1 MSLDLQ
7 NSYEQAKSKL
17 GAYKTFLDSK
27 SAIKEAIGKKSNE
40 LSPDINSSRFQLDQ
54 AALETQIKKQVQ
66 NQFDQLIGL
75 ILANKGAGT
84 STATFLIRKFIR
96 TIRRLRSK
104 ILEIIAEE
112 MIRALGCD
120 SEQTYAAGQ
129 YYIKVSSIDLF
140 NILQIDPNTKIGRM
154 FYERNPYSPYII
166 PRSTN
171 RMLYDLIQNEFI
183 QLTSLYPGGQNYN
196 GYSTSP
202 LFDIEFNAYNPINGD
217 GSGWYLVYLLDR
229 PDGRPN
235 RVVEFLSDYFKTI
248 DPINFKSL
256 TLALVEAV
264 LGIVSVKL
272 RFTTGTIDDSTK
284 FGLLVQRILG
294 LCFDEDQEIAVGGQA
309 KTPELDDT
317 TDSFFEFTYLDTII
331 VEQTTKNIQKGVVTF
346 ETCDNVELPV
356 DVESILDIIED
367 SMRFVEDG
375 DSMEN
380 ALNNISTSLS
390 NDPRW
395 QIAFPYPDQLKLTID
410 LNFVKKIPQAVVS
423 NLLSPKV
430 IFPFVLMIK
439 ALGLNYD
446 DNSTGLVAFIRQ
458 NRELMKNI
466 ISKIGAEFIKTLFD
480 EIKKDIRNLVRAII
494 IDISQD
500 EKGTLF
506 LMLEKLVS
514 IGITVSSL
522 IKDYRQCKSV
532 IDSILQLLSLV
543 NIGRPNLIPPPLLA
557 LATLLPGY
565 SPNRAFIRGIEG
577 LQRAGL
583 PTGPNPDGSPNLA
596 LQEIYSIIKASDSEN
611 KENGFVTASV
621 KLPPPFSFIQVAG
634 KSL

>member
-17 GAYKTFLDSK
+17 GSYKTFLESK
-27 SAIKEAIGKKSNE
+27 SAIKDAISKKANE
-40 LSPDINSSRFQLDQ
+40 LTPDINLSRFQLDQ

-66 NQFDQLIGL
+66 GQFEQLIGL
-75 ILANKGAGT
+75 ILSNRGAGS
-84 STATFLIRKFIR
+84 STAIFLIRKFIR
-96 TIRRLRSK
+96 TIKRLRSK
-104 ILEIIAEE
+104 IIEIIAEE

-129 YYIKVSSIDLF
+129 YYVKVSSIDLF
-140 NILQIDPNTKIGRM
+140 NILQISADTKVGRM
-154 FYERNPYSPYII
+154 FYERLPYSPNAI

-171 RMLYDLIQNEFI
+171 RMFHDLIQNEFV
-183 QLTSLYPGGQNYN
+183 QLTSLYPGGQSYN

-202 LFDIEFNAYNPINGD
+202 LFDIEFNTYNPSNGD
-217 GSGWYLVYLLDR
+217 GSGWFLVYLYDR

-248 DPINFKSL
+248 DPISFKAL
-256 TLALVEAV
+256 TAALVEAV
-264 LGIVSVKL
+264 LGIVSIKL
-272 RFTTGTIDDSTK
+272 RFATGTLDDSTK
-284 FGLLVQRILG
+284 FGLLIQRILG
-294 LCFDEDQEIAVGGQA
+294 LCFDEDQEISVGGAA

-317 TDSFFEFTYLDTII
+317 TDSFFEFTYLDTMI

-346 ETCDNVELPV
+346 ETCDMVELPV

-367 SMRFVEDG
+367 EMRFVEDATT
-375 DSMEN
+375 MEN
-380 ALNNISTSLS
+380 ALNNISNSLV

-395 QIAFPYPDQLKLTID
+395 QMAFPYPDQLKLTID
-410 LNFVKKIPQAVVS
+410 LNFIKKIPQAVVS

-430 IFPFVLMIK
+430 VFPFVLMIK
-439 ALGLNYD
+439 ALGLDYNDYA
-446 DNSTGLVAFIRQ
+446 TGLVQFIRQ
-458 NRELMKNI
+458 NREFMKNI

-500 EKGTLF
+500 ERGTLY

-514 IGITVSSL
+514 IGLTVSAL

-543 NIGRPNLIPPPLLA
+543 NVGRPNLIPPPLLA

-596 LQEIYSIIKASDSEN
+596 LQEIFSTMKASDSEN
-611 KENGFVTASV
+611 KENGFVIASV

>member
-17 GAYKTFLDSK
+17 SAYKTFLDSK
-27 SAIKEAIGKKSNE
+27 SAIKDAISKKSDQLTPN
-40 LSPDINSSRFQLDQ
+40 INFSRFQIDQ
-54 AALETQIKKQVQ
+54 SNIETQLKKQVQ

-75 ILANKGAGT
+75 ILSNKGAGT
-84 STATFLIRKFIR
+84 ATAVFLIRKFIR

-104 ILEIIAEE
+104 ILEILAEE

-140 NILQIDPNTKIGRM
+140 NILQIDPTTKIGKM
-154 FYERNPYSPYII
+154 FYERNPYTPYAI

-171 RMLYDLIQNEFI
+171 RMFYDLIQNEFI
-183 QLTSLYPGGQNYN
+183 PLSELYPGSQKYN

-202 LFDIEFNAYNPINGD
+202 LFDIEFNTYNTENGD

-229 PDGRPN
+229 PEGRPN
-235 RVVEFLSDYFKTI
+235 RVIEFLSDYFKTI
-248 DPINFKSL
+248 DPIGFKSL

-264 LGIVSVKL
+264 LGVVSIKL

-284 FGLLVQRILG
+284 FGLIIQRILG
-294 LCFDEDQEIAVGGQA
+294 QCFDNDQEISVSGQA
-309 KTPELDDT
+309 KTPELDDIS
-317 TDSFFEFTYLDTII
+317 DSFFEFTYLDTML
-331 VEQTTKNIQKGVVTF
+331 VEQATKNIQNGVVTF
-346 ETCDNVELPV
+346 DTCDNVDLPV
-356 DVESILDIIED
+356 DFESILDIINDEMSLVED
-367 SMRFVEDG
+367 STT
-375 DSMEN
+375 MEN
-380 ALNNISTSLS
+380 ALNNISNSLS

-395 QIAFPYPDQLKLTID
+395 QMAFPYPDQLKLTID
-410 LNFVKKIPQAVVS
+410 LSFVKKIPQAVVS
-423 NLLSPKV
+423 SLLSPKV
-430 IFPFVLMIK
+430 LFPFILMIK
-439 ALGLNYD
+439 ALGLSYD
-446 DNSTGLVAFIRQ
+446 DFSTGLVSFIRQ
-458 NRELMKNI
+458 NRQLMINI
-466 ISKIGAEFIKTLFD
+466 VSRIGAEFIKTLFD
-480 EIKKDIRNLVRAII
+480 EIKKDVRNLVRAII

-500 EKGTLF
+500 ESGTTI

-514 IGITVSSL
+514 VALIVTSA
-522 IKDYRQCKSV
+522 IKDYRKCKSV
-532 IDSILQLLSLV
+532 IDAILQLLSLV
-543 NIGRPNLIPPPLLA
+543 NLKRPNLIPPPLLA
-557 LATLLPGY
+557 LAYLLPGS

-583 PTGPNPDGSPNLA
+583 PTGPNPDGTPNLA
-596 LQEIYSIIKASDSEN
+596 LQEIYTTMKAADQES
-611 KENGFVTASV
+611 KENGYVIASV

>member
-1 MSLDLQ
+1 
-7 NSYEQAKSKL
+7 
-17 GAYKTFLDSK
+17 
-27 SAIKEAIGKKSNE
+27 
-40 LSPDINSSRFQLDQ
+40 
-54 AALETQIKKQVQ
+54 
-66 NQFDQLIGL
+66 
-75 ILANKGAGT
+75 
-84 STATFLIRKFIR
+84 
-96 TIRRLRSK
+96 
-104 ILEIIAEE
+104 
-112 MIRALGCD
+112 
-120 SEQTYAAGQ
+120 
-129 YYIKVSSIDLF
+129 
-140 NILQIDPNTKIGRM
+140 
-154 FYERNPYSPYII
+154 
-166 PRSTN
+166 
-171 RMLYDLIQNEFI
+171 
-183 QLTSLYPGGQNYN
+183 
-196 GYSTSP
+196 
-202 LFDIEFNAYNPINGD
+202 
-217 GSGWYLVYLLDR
+217 
-229 PDGRPN
+229 
-235 RVVEFLSDYFKTI
+235 
-248 DPINFKSL
+248 
-256 TLALVEAV
+256 
-264 LGIVSVKL
+264 
-272 RFTTGTIDDSTK
+272 
-284 FGLLVQRILG
+284 
-294 LCFDEDQEIAVGGQA
+294 
-309 KTPELDDT
+309 
-317 TDSFFEFTYLDTII
+317 
-331 VEQTTKNIQKGVVTF
+331 
-346 ETCDNVELPV
+346 
-356 DVESILDIIED
+356 VESILDIIED

-395 QIAFPYPDQLKLTID
+395 QMAFPYPDQLKLTID

-430 IFPFVLMIK
+430 VFPFVLMIK
-439 ALGLNYD
+439 ALGLNYN
-446 DNSTGLVAFIRQ
+446 DNSTGLVDFIRQ
-458 NRELMKNI
+458 NREFMKNI
-466 ISKIGAEFIKTLFD
+466 ISRIGAEFIKTLFD

-557 LATLLPGY
+557 LASLLPGY

-611 KENGFVTASV
+611 KENGYVLASV
-621 KLPPPFSFIQVAG
+621 KLPVPFSFIQVAG

>member
-17 GAYKTFLDSK
+17 SAYKTFLESK
-27 SAIKEAIGKKSNE
+27 SAIQQASSQKSNQ
-40 LSPDINSSRFQLDQ
+40 LSPDINQSRFQLDQ
-54 AALETQIKKQVQ
+54 ASLETKIKKQVQ
-66 NQFDQLIGL
+66 TQFDQLIGL
-75 ILANKGAGT
+75 ILANKGSGT
-84 STATFLIRKFIR
+84 ATATFLIRKFIR
-96 TIRRLRSK
+96 TIKRLRSK
-104 ILEIIAEE
+104 IIEIIAEE

-120 SEQTYAAGQ
+120 NEQTYAAGQ

-154 FYERNPYSPYII
+154 FYERNPYSPYSI

-171 RMLYDLIQNEFI
+171 RMLNELIQNEFV
-183 QLTSLYPGGQNYN
+183 QLSLLYPGNQQYL

-202 LFDIEFNAYNPINGD
+202 LFDIEYNQYNSLNGD
-217 GSGWYLVYLLDR
+217 GSGWYLVYLVDR

-248 DPINFKSL
+248 DPISFKAL
-256 TLALVEAV
+256 TAALVEAV
-264 LGIVSVKL
+264 LGVVSIKM
-272 RFTTGTIDDSTK
+272 RFSTGTIDDSTK

-294 LCFDEDQEIAVGGQA
+294 LCFDEDREISVGGQS

-317 TDSFFEFTYLDTII
+317 TDSFFEFTYLDTMI
-331 VEQTTKNIQKGVVTF
+331 VEQSTKDVTKGVVTF

-356 DVESILDIIED
+356 DVDSILDIIED
-367 SMRFVEDG
+367 EMTFVENG

-380 ALNNISTSLS
+380 ALNNISNSLS

-395 QIAFPYPDQLKLTID
+395 QLAFPYPDQLKLTID
-410 LNFVKKIPQAVVS
+410 LSFVKKIPQAVVS

-430 IFPFVLMIK
+430 LLPFVLMIK

-446 DNSTGLVAFIRQ
+446 DYATGLVSFIRQ

-480 EIKKDIRNLVRAII
+480 EIKKDIRNLVRAIV
-494 IDISQD
+494 IDISKD
-500 EKGTLF
+500 EKGALF
-506 LMLEKLVS
+506 IMLEKLVS
-514 IGITVSSL
+514 IALTVSSL

-557 LATLLPGY
+557 LSTLLPGY
-565 SPNRAFIRGIEG
+565 SPNRAFIKSIEG
-577 LQRAGL
+577 LQKIGL
-583 PTGPNPDGSPNLA
+583 PTGPNPDGTPNLA
-596 LQEIYSIIKASDSEN
+596 LQEIYSVIKATDSEN
-611 KENGFVTASV
+611 KENGFVNAAV
-621 KLPPPFSFIQVAG
+621 KLPPPYSFITVAG